1 MLLCCVCL
9 CGGVAYVGIYSFL
22 HLQLVCVQSLSL
34 FLTHAL
40 PTNTNKQQN
49 RYDTGLKKPNR
60 RVERLNALLGESA
73 YLVQDTFSL
82 ADVAVASYLLYV
94 VQFFPTINLTRWPNL
109 VRYMRDCASR
119 PSYQQAFGTNVQSFL
134 LERLD
139 TMMEKEDDNN
149 KKNNNKKLFGMF

>member
-1 MLLCCVCL
+1 MSGHSPLIGDDRPSVT
-9 CGGVAYVGIYSFL
+9 ASA
-22 HLQLVCVQSLSL
+22 QLRAPPVFSRFSTQ
-34 FLTHAL
+34 T
-40 PTNTNKQQN
+40 TQT